1 MHGCSIA
8 TWNRQASHTVELKKS
23 DSILTASNID
33 GLLVI
38 HDGAVLLRHGDVET
52 RFMCH
57 SVRKSFMSMLYGMY
71 VAEGK
76 IDLSRTLA
84 ELNIDDVEPPLT
96 DVEKQATIADLLKS
110 RSGVYHASAYE
121 PGHMKKAR
129 PKRGS
134 HAPGTHWW
142 YNNWDFNVLLT
153 IFEQE
158 TGEKF
163 FEAFHK
169 RIAEPLQLQDFRL
182 RDGYYHLEPANSMH
196 PAYPFRLSGRDMAR
210 IGLVMARG
218 GKWGDRQIV
227 PADWIQESTR
237 AHSEIPNRNGY
248 RGYGYMWWVSRS
260 ADEFVFSA
268 LGNGN
273 NSIDVLPDRNLVLVF
288 RANTYENRNIS
299 WADRWQVIQGVI
311 KAQTGTPEAKPD
323 LVPLEDKSV
332 LPKAVKLSD
341 DYLRQ
346 FPLDLRRQFPKQL
359 PAEIRDQPVHIEQT
373 KGALFLHTSKPPALQ
388 FDLIPLAGDRFFIE
402 GPNEIGVID
411 RDKSGQPTRFI
422 LKGDLIAHIA
432 ELQKE
437 GRNDEARREAEV
449 AEQLFGHQMVT
460 RESIIADSIQK
471 LAALQI
477 DGAPWTYEGNYRSD
491 GRIPL
496 TYQIGGT
503 SLVSLAILYGA
514 DKNDDKSWAAFR
526 TGLKFVL
533 DQAEHPMMKAAR
545 PDGYDMR
552 VLAQAYALLF
562 LRHVQLKE
570 AGGELTDQLAPAIA
584 KFSEALVFEQMKDG
598 GWNYQGRP
606 VHASFVTASVVQA
619 LLWVRP
625 VSDVITDDVLT
636 RAAKALES
644 SRYADGGYLYFG
656 THDSKPKR
664 DRQDQL
670 PGSIARA
677 AICETMLSRL
687 GKGSTEHI
695 ERAIE
700 SFYRHWDQL
709 EARRA
714 KPGTHD
720 GPYLIAPYYFYYGHR
735 YAAQAIELLPEALQ
749 VEERKRMF
757 QLLMQTRS
765 SDGLWNDRDFSR
777 SRSYSTA
784 MVLLAL
790 IE

>member
-1 MHGCSIA
+1 MNQHAQPIRLSVLRCLAFSMLLLPLQQAESATQTAEKPRSGERQVTRRHPKLQSLVRPLLRDEWEEDKAAKQIEEVEKLIA
-8 TWNRQASHTVELKKS
+8 TDDKFKSQLGRVAAAFVSTDTVNAIPTASVRAKVREWAKLNLTDKPDTPKSRPSSSLMPANEWMQYRDVKQAGFAHGQIEEVRQH
-23 DSILTASNID
+23 LTASNID

-260 ADEFVFSA
+260 AEEFVFSA

-332 LPKAVKLSD
+332 LPNAST
-341 DYLRQ
+341 LR
-346 FPLDLRRQFPKQL
+346 
-359 PAEIRDQPVHIEQT
+359 
-373 KGALFLHTSKPPALQ
+373 
-388 FDLIPLAGDRFFIE
+388 
-402 GPNEIGVID
+402 
-411 RDKSGQPTRFI
+411 
-422 LKGDLIAHIA
+422 
-432 ELQKE
+432 
-437 GRNDEARREAEV
+437 
-449 AEQLFGHQMVT
+449 
-460 RESIIADSIQK
+460 
-471 LAALQI
+471 
-477 DGAPWTYEGNYRSD
+477 
-491 GRIPL
+491 
-496 TYQIGGT
+496 
-503 SLVSLAILYGA
+503 
-514 DKNDDKSWAAFR
+514 
-526 TGLKFVL
+526 
-533 DQAEHPMMKAAR
+533 
-545 PDGYDMR
+545 
-552 VLAQAYALLF
+552 
-562 LRHVQLKE
+562 
-570 AGGELTDQLAPAIA
+570 
-584 KFSEALVFEQMKDG
+584 
-598 GWNYQGRP
+598 
-606 VHASFVTASVVQA
+606 
-619 LLWVRP
+619 
-625 VSDVITDDVLT
+625 
-636 RAAKALES
+636 
-644 SRYADGGYLYFG
+644 
-656 THDSKPKR
+656 
-664 DRQDQL
+664 
-670 PGSIARA
+670 
-677 AICETMLSRL
+677 
-687 GKGSTEHI
+687 
-695 ERAIE
+695 
-700 SFYRHWDQL
+700 
-709 EARRA
+709 
-714 KPGTHD
+714 
-720 GPYLIAPYYFYYGHR
+720 
-735 YAAQAIELLPEALQ
+735 
-749 VEERKRMF
+749 
-757 QLLMQTRS
+757 
-765 SDGLWNDRDFSR
+765 
-777 SRSYSTA
+777 
-784 MVLLAL
+784 
-790 IE
+790 